1 MEARRLNSLQI
12 AQKRRFR
19 FVIKAQLV
27 ALALCW
33 AMLVWVLIELK
44 DAPAELRTFDPYQI
58 LGVERGAGAREIKKA
73 YHTKSL
79 QHHPDKDKDNPL
91 APVLFQQVSKAYEA
105 LTDESARK
113 NYEKYGNPDGPVQM
127 KMGIALHPSL
137 LVKENQIFTLCCFF
151 AVLFVVPFSVVC
163 CCLRGSNV
171 SAAGISGETLKVFHA
186 CIDMEVSTNDTP
198 GLLAATLEARR
209 QMCADIRPVLDAM
222 VSSHPEPLQP
232 GIVVQFVQATGSGEE
247 PGRRGVL
254 RQMGPDGR
262 CEVEVWPP
270 SGPPQKPEEVQ
281 TKIFPRSVLAS
292 SEPRIPCSFSD
303 NLVRRGAAMLWAHMR
318 RLHPHMTP
326 MLQAELTNRLMQTP
340 KLCRAMISIAAHG
353 EGDRSGF
360 IDVVRSCIMLSRC
373 LVQAIDFN
381 DSPLLQLPHV
391 KSVPKAAPTLREVV
405 ESVEPS
411 LKRLG
416 NFTPQ
421 QVLDIQSFCRH
432 VPLVELSYVAEVND
446 EPDMAEGDMG
456 TIKVTLTRTNLA
468 ESECVGPV
476 HAPFF
481 PAVKF
486 EEWWL
491 LVYDN
496 RGRRLIASDLMLGT
510 GRETKTSV
518 NFIVPRPGDFDWTIF
533 AMCDSYAGLD
543 AKCDVSFR
551 AAKRTEVDR
560 SIFVHPEDA
569 EIRTFFEEV
578 MLGLDQDQE
587 SSEEEEEDDSRQ
599 KQLQKREAKK
609 SDVEGKVVEAAE
621 VEESEAVKE
630 ANVDAVKEKANA
642 EGSDED
648 EEEKAVPEGSF
659 FRIKDTTGTYL
670 YREPVE
676 DESVRMGSVPPDTVL
691 RGFQGDGRPDGW
703 LEVPTGR
710 IKFSADCAA
719 CHITLNRPAKLNALN
734 LSMIRCLHGSL
745 DQVDAKAGKVGC
757 LIVDGAGGRAF
768 CAGGDVQMIREEGM
782 AGGSLPADF
791 FYEEYG
797 VIFRLATLFQRIG
810 CCQVS
815 LCDGIT
821 MGGGVGLATHG
832 PFRVVTEKTRF
843 AMPEMAIGLFPDVG
857 ATYLLS
863 HLKAGAS
870 VGRFLGM
877 TGTTLAAWDCLRA
890 GVGTHFVPSAR
901 LPRLRKALMTRF
913 SPGLPGDL
921 AMKLCEETI
930 KEFAEEPSPADCV
943 LDDDNLELVE
953 RCFSAA
959 SVEEIVQRLRA
970 EKGDF
975 AAACLMKLFQSC
987 SPTSCKVTLA
997 AMNEASKPEAA
1008 IGPVLR
1014 MEYRLSQRFTTRHQ
1028 PASDFFEGIRAVLVD
1043 KDRMQ
1048 KWNPSWEALHQI
1060 TAEHVAAFFAPLE
1073 PEHTRGELPVEDLW
1087 DFSESRRPPFPE
1099 VLLKSKL

>member
-1 MEARRLNSLQI
+1 
-12 AQKRRFR
+12 
-19 FVIKAQLV
+19 
-27 ALALCW
+27 
-33 AMLVWVLIELK
+33 MLVWVLIELK

-710 IKFSADCAA
+710 
-719 CHITLNRPAKLNALN
+719 P
-734 LSMIRCLHGSL
+734 G
-745 DQVDAKAGKVGC
+745 AGVWVR
-757 LIVDGAGGRAF
+757 VDGAIPTDEAENGRP
-768 CAGGDVQMIREEGM
+768 G
-782 AGGSLPADF
+782 LPAEDLGNLRDICLKDLVKASTPVALLKRWIRHTTKDVTAEDF
-791 FYEEYG
+791 LKVREMDNSRARFIMEDLLYRRLGADRFLQLLDEAEVLTKKFQDRIRKARG
-797 VIFRLATLFQRIG
+797 FFHTANGIIWHVTPDGEVRGLHENGSKIRDRVQVTPDDKLQIGPFCLDETRTCSCIHWLRKDDPTKSWNWSRDNSLRTRVRLATG
-810 CCQVS
+810 
-815 LCDGIT
+815 
-821 MGGGVGLATHG
+821 
-832 PFRVVTEKTRF
+832 EK
-843 AMPEMAIGLFPDVG
+843 A
-857 ATYLLS
+857 
-863 HLKAGAS
+863 
-870 VGRFLGM
+870 
-877 TGTTLAAWDCLRA
+877 
-890 GVGTHFVPSAR
+890 
-901 LPRLRKALMTRF
+901 
-913 SPGLPGDL
+913 
-921 AMKLCEETI
+921 
-930 KEFAEEPSPADCV
+930 
-943 LDDDNLELVE
+943 
-953 RCFSAA
+953 
-959 SVEEIVQRLRA
+959 
-970 EKGDF
+970 
-975 AAACLMKLFQSC
+975 
-987 SPTSCKVTLA
+987 
-997 AMNEASKPEAA
+997 
-1008 IGPVLR
+1008 
-1014 MEYRLSQRFTTRHQ
+1014 
-1028 PASDFFEGIRAVLVD
+1028 
-1043 KDRMQ
+1043 
-1048 KWNPSWEALHQI
+1048 
-1060 TAEHVAAFFAPLE
+1060 
-1073 PEHTRGELPVEDLW
+1073 
-1087 DFSESRRPPFPE
+1087 
-1099 VLLKSKL
+1099 